1 MLTFVLCAQLAV
13 GQAVDSSYS
22 SPALRAL
29 VSQAAA
35 ANRRAPDSLKSYT
48 SRIETEAS
56 LIIRDTLGREHTGE
70 IEQMATAA
78 KWERGGRYDLHV
90 IGYRSQNVGVPYS
103 TLSIVRGWTVPSLYG
118 ERLSFGAYFTNS
130 RRRDG
135 RDTLV
140 AAHPFARDRDTYYR
154 YSGGDT
160 VATLRLGAR
169 TIPIV
174 RIRVEPNYPPGSR
187 TLNGFDGE
195 IDLDAS

>member
-48 SRIETEAS
+48 SRIETESS
-56 LIIRDTLGREHTGE
+56 LLIRDTLGREHSAE

-78 KWERGGRYDLHV
+78 RWERGGRYDLHV
-90 IGYRSQNVGVPYS
+90 IGYRSQSVGVPYS

-118 ERLSFGAYFTNS
+118 ERLSFGAYFTRARPS
-130 RRRDG
+130 
-135 RDTLV
+135 RDTDTLI
-140 AAHPFARDRDTYYR
+140 AAHPFARDRARYYR
-154 YSGGDT
+154 FSGGDT
-160 VATLRLGAR
+160 VSTLRLGTR
-169 TIPIV
+169 SIPIV
-174 RIRVEPNYPPGSR
+174 RIRVHPN
-187 TLNGFDGE
+187 
-195 IDLDAS
+195 